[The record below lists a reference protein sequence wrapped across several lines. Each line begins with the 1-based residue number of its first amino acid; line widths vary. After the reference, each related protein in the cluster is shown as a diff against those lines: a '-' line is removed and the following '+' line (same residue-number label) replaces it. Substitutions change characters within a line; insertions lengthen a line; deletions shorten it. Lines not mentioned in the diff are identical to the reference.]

1 MKKTY
6 FPLIPLILLTACDSG
21 DISNNGT
28 ITGTQQSDI
37 VISEDPRELLTALPS
52 IDFNGQYQTR
62 ARPEM
67 GTVADTGSGDA
78 TRGTETDAIA
88 ISSPASADI
97 ATGGSADSGAGAS
110 ISTPLPLSPI
120 RLTPV
125 GLLTAGDYDDHLNPY
140 LYQNYASDYLQHRG
154 QWIDTPR
161 LDFNNR
167 IHIEVVNMG
176 GAPYADAK
184 VEVISGAGQST
195 TLQTAANG
203 KTSLYTDLDTLPAN
217 FNLRVTGT
225 DGTVVQKNIDLQT
238 ASKAGEIRVILAA
251 ENESRQA
258 SPVAAPIDLMFA
270 IDTTGSMG
278 DELRFLQA
286 ELSNIIN
293 AITMQQSGI
302 RIGLVFYRDYGD
314 AYVVRAHD
322 FTDDL
327 NSVQLNLN
335 QESARGGGDYP
346 EAMDQALQA
355 AIGAEWRTKSRKVMF
370 LIGDAP
376 PHSDRMR
383 ASWKAAEQARTKN
396 IHIVP
401 VAASGVAEDAEYIMR
416 SIAALTNSRYI
427 FLTDDSGL
435 GSPHAEPEI
444 DCYVVTSLRS
454 AMIRTLNSL
463 VSGTRIEP
471 AANDIIRQ
479 EGNYN
484 QGVCDQP
491 DTPNPDTSVNN
502 TVLVNQQLPLN
513 GTLTEQ
519 RISVIK
525 DQNTLNLE
533 LANYGEAA
541 VSVDFN
547 KGQVLLLDMG
557 TKPTGGYS
565 IGLGSFEDA
574 GDHVIANFGFNQ
586 AGSCVVTTALTNPF
600 TFVYVETLKEIRTV
614 ETSVRTV
621 PGCIR

>member
-1 MKKTY
+1 MKTPY
-6 FPLIPLILLTACDSG
+6 FPLITLLLLTACDSG
-21 DISNNGT
+21 DISYNSA
-28 ITGTQQSDI
+28 ITGTPQSNI
-37 VISEDPRELLTALPS
+37 AIPEDPREMLTSLPT
-52 IDFNGQYQTR
+52 IGFNGQYQTT
-62 ARPEM
+62 ARPEA
-67 GTVADTGSGDA
+67 GIGGDTGSGDA
-78 TRGTETDAIA
+78 IRGTETDATA
-88 ISSPASADI
+88 ASSPVSADI
-97 ATGGSADSGAGAS
+97 ATGGSAGGSVGTS
-110 ISTPLPLSPI
+110 LPLSPI

-140 LYQNYASDYLQHRG
+140 LYQNYASDYLRHRG

-167 IHIEVVNMG
+167 IHVEVVNMN
-176 GAPYADAK
+176 GAPYADAT
-184 VEVISGAGQST
+184 VEVDAGARQHI
-195 TLQTAANG
+195 TLHTGANG

-225 DGTVVQKNIDLQT
+225 DGTKVEKNIDLQK

-251 ENESRQA
+251 DNETRQA
-258 SPVAAPIDLMFA
+258 APVAAPIDLMFA

-293 AITMQQSGI
+293 AITQQQSGI

-322 FTDDL
+322 FTEDL

-355 AIGAEWRTKSRKVMF
+355 AIGAEWRAKSRKVMF

-383 ASWKAAEQARTKN
+383 ASWVAAEQARKKN

-416 SIAALTNSRYI
+416 SVAALTNSRYI
-427 FLTDDSGL
+427 FLTDDSGV

-463 VSGTRIEP
+463 VSGNRIEP
-471 AANDIIRQ
+471 STNDIIRK

-491 DTPNPDTSVNN
+491 DTPGPVDPVNY
-502 TVLVNQQLPLN
+502 TVLVDQQLPLN

-525 DQNTLNLE
+525 DQSTLNQE

-541 VSVDFN
+541 VSVDFS
-547 KGQVLLLDMG
+547 KGQVLILDMG

-565 IGLGSFEDA
+565 IGLRSIDDA
-574 GDHVIANFGFNQ
+574 GDHVVVNFGFNRV
-586 AGSCVVTTALTNPF
+586 GSCIVTTALTNPF
-600 TFVYVETLKEIRTV
+600 TFTYVETLKEIRTS
-614 ETSVRTV
+614 ETSARAI